1 MENKTREAIRFEGSV
16 QGVGFRYR
24 MSQLARHY
32 DVTGWVRNE
41 YDGSVSAELQG
52 RREAIDEIIA
62 RLREDSYIYL
72 MEPEYIKKRRLPK
85 KRHKKIKRSR
95 YIR

>member
-1 MENKTREAIRFEGSV
+1 MAKYKLI
-16 QGVGFRYR
+16 
-24 MSQLARHY
+24 LAH
-32 DVTGWVRNE
+32 VLKGTIQE
-41 YDGSVSAELQG
+41 FAT
-52 RREAIDEIIA
+52 
-62 RLREDSYIYL
+62 